1 MHGMA
6 NHLSDPP
13 EKDRTL
19 GIDILTAN
27 DRAGEYPPS
36 WYAATAMELAPFP
49 TAKGALSCD
58 VAVIGGGYTG
68 LSAALHL
75 AEAGL
80 DVALFEAHRVG
91 FGASGRNG
99 GQLSPGQ
106 RVGQDELEALAGK
119 GLARALW
126 DLSLE
131 SVDLTR
137 DLATR
142 YAPEAAFVPGLI
154 HADHRAR
161 LVAHSHA
168 YAEKLARDYGY
179 DRIRPLSRDELR
191 TKVASDAYHGGVHDA
206 GGGHLHP
213 LNYALG
219 LARAATAAG
228 VRIFEGSRIDQVS
241 GTDPLCLGAGK
252 ARIRARHLLWAANGY
267 LGGMD
272 RRIAARVMPINNFIV
287 ATEPLGSLADRLI
300 PGREAVADSK
310 FVVNYFRLS
319 ADGRML
325 FGGGESYGYR
335 FPANIAAKARRPM
348 LEIFPELRD
357 ARIDHAWGGTLA
369 ITRSRMP
376 HFAWLAPHVL
386 TAGGYSG
393 HGVAMATLGG
403 KLAAEAITGSAAR
416 FDLMAAVPTPRFPG
430 GAALRWPLLVL
441 AMAWF
446 SLRDRL

>member
-1 MHGMA
+1 MA
-6 NHLSDPP
+6 L
-13 EKDRTL
+13 
-19 GIDILTAN
+19 DILTAN
-27 DRAGEYPPS
+27 DRVGEYPPS
-36 WYAATAMELAPFP
+36 WYAATALALDPFP
-49 TAKGALSCD
+49 QAEGEITCD

-80 DVALFEAHRVG
+80 DVVVLEAHRVG

-99 GQLSPGQ
+99 GQVSPGQ
-106 RVGQDELEALAGK
+106 RIEQDALEDLVGPER
-119 GLARALW
+119 ARALW
-126 DLSLE
+126 DLSVE
-131 SVDLTR
+131 SMELTLDLVTR
-137 DLATR
+137 H
-142 YAPEAAFVPGLI
+142 APEAGFVPGLI

-161 LVAHSHA
+161 YVAHSHA

-179 DRIRPLSRDELR
+179 DKVRALSRDEIR
-191 TKVASDAYHGGVHDA
+191 SRVGSEAYHGGVYDA

-219 LARAATAAG
+219 LARAAAAAG
-228 VRIFEGSRIDQVS
+228 ARIYERSRVDWVTE
-241 GTDPLCLGAGK
+241 TDPVRLGAGP

-267 LGGMD
+267 LGDLD
-272 RRIAARVMPINNFIV
+272 RRIAAQVMPINNYIV
-287 ATEPLGSLADRLI
+287 ATEPLGDLADRLI

-310 FVVNYFRLS
+310 FVINYFRLS

-335 FPANIAAKARRPM
+335 FPADIAAKARRPM
-348 LEIFPELRD
+348 VEIFPELSD

-376 HFAWLAPHVL
+376 HFEWIAANIL

-403 KLAAEAITGSAAR
+403 KLAAEAITGSAGR
-416 FDLMAAVPTPRFPG
+416 FDLMASVPTPRFPG

-441 AMAWF
+441 AMVWF

>member
-1 MHGMA
+1 MG
-6 NHLSDPP
+6 L
-13 EKDRTL
+13 
-19 GIDILTAN
+19 DILTAN
-27 DRAGEYPPS
+27 DRTGEYPPS
-36 WYAATAMELAPFP
+36 WYAATALKLAPFP
-49 TAKGALSCD
+49 VAKGEITCD

-75 AEAGL
+75 AEAGF
-80 DVALFEAHRVG
+80 DVALFDAHRVG

-106 RVGQDELEALAGK
+106 RVDQDELEALAGK

-131 SVDLTR
+131 SMELTLDLVR
-137 DLATR
+137 R
-142 YAPEAAFVPGLI
+142 HAPEAGFVPGLI

-161 LVAHSHA
+161 HVAHSHA

-191 TKVASDAYHGGVHDA
+191 AKVASDAYHGGVYDA

-219 LARAATAAG
+219 LARAAAAAG
-228 VRIFEGSRIDQVS
+228 VRIFERSRIDKLSQTDPVRL
-241 GTDPLCLGAGK
+241 GTDK
-252 ARIRARHLLWAANGY
+252 ARITARHLLWAANGY

-272 RRIAARVMPINNFIV
+272 RRIAARIMPINNFIV
-287 ATEPLGSLADRLI
+287 ATEPLGTLADRLI

-319 ADGRML
+319 ADGGML

-335 FPANIAAKARRPM
+335 FPADIAAKARRPM

-376 HFAWLAPHVL
+376 HFAWLAPHIL

-430 GAALRWPLLVL
+430 GPALRWPLLVL
-441 AMAWF
+441 AMVWF
-446 SLRDRL
+446 ALRDRL